1 MAKRKTAGA
10 SPGPAKRKK
19 ATKRKRFG
27 KTGTDTR
34 QAKTSRRAAA
44 GTKQARQAA
53 RTRLLR
59 EIRALAVEAVESL
72 DAGDLETVRANLTT
86 IATRGDK

>member
-1 MAKRKTAGA
+1 MAKQNAAATRHGV
-10 SPGPAKRKK
+10 AKGKQ

-34 QAKTSRRAAA
+34 QAKTSQRAAA
-44 GTKQARQAA
+44 STKQARQAA

-59 EIRALAVEAVESL
+59 EIRSLAAAAVEAL
-72 DAGDLETVRANLTT
+72 DAGDLDTVRANLTT
-86 IATRGDK
+86 IATRRDK